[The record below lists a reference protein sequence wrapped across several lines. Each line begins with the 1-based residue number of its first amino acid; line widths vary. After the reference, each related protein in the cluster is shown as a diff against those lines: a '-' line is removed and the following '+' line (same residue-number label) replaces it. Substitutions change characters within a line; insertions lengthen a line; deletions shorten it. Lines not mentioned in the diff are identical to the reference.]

1 MIKRSIMIIT
11 MLFIIIALF
20 NEYKN
25 IILLNNNNNKNES
38 LKYKNKSTRK

>member
-1 MIKRSIMIIT
+1 

-25 IILLNNNNNKNES
+25 IILLNNNNKMRNIKVQEKIIRQES
-38 LKYKNKSTRK
+38 EFIYKSL